1 MLIPNFILN
10 QLSIR
15 DPKQIT
21 TIVIHHSVFD
31 PTADIATL
39 AQFEKNSQGF
49 LTIGYNAYCKL
60 ADKASDKWVME
71 QGRPI
76 NRIPAAQYGM
86 NTEGYAICIGG
97 NYHPGGASFVTP
109 VSKNALDVVA
119 AQIHAVREHTPTVK
133 YLMGHRDVAT
143 IKAKKGLNPG
153 DYSTACPGDN
163 LYKMLHDL
171 RVMTGLAQYPGL

>member
-49 LTIGYNAYCKL
+49 LTIGYNAY
-60 ADKASDKWVME
+60 
-71 QGRPI
+71 
-76 NRIPAAQYGM
+76 
-86 NTEGYAICIGG
+86 
-97 NYHPGGASFVTP
+97 
-109 VSKNALDVVA
+109 
-119 AQIHAVREHTPTVK
+119 
-133 YLMGHRDVAT
+133 
-143 IKAKKGLNPG
+143 
-153 DYSTACPGDN
+153 
-163 LYKMLHDL
+163 
-171 RVMTGLAQYPGL
+171 